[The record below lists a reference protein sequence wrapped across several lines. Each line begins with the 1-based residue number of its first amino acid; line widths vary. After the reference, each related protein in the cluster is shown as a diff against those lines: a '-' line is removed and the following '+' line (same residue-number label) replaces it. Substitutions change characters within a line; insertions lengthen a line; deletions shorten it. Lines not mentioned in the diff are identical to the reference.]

1 MKKFIFK
8 LLKYKFIVCKMILS
22 IIILSSIFIGFQ
34 VLLLI
39 STISSIYFL
48 FFCKEFGIWIN
59 SILII
64 HFNILNFVLL
74 VNKKDIVNNIMA
86 FLPFNLIILI
96 FTISNI
102 MANENKLNLFYL
114 ITSVATQA
122 IVLSY
127 NFNLVG
133 YLYSNNT
140 NKLDEI
146 KSNESFKDLESRK
159 DEHYE
164 IIEDDDWGYFVDTE
178 IISITSK

>member
-1 MKKFIFK
+1 MKKFLLK
-8 LLKYKFIVCKMILS
+8 LLKYKIIVCKMILS

-48 FFCKEFGIWIN
+48 FFCKDFDIWIN

-64 HFNILNFVLL
+64 HFNILNFALL

-159 DEHYE
+159 DESYE
-164 IIEDDDWGYFVDTE
+164 TTEDDGWGFFVDTE
-178 IISITSK
+178 INSITLK